1 MYSMQKA
8 QKHKPAYKAYSE
20 PHNTIKASA
29 HNNAIS
35 RFFRYFRGFMG
46 LRFICL
52 SSALSFAEKGD
63 GKMKAVSVVE
73 EKIQPIVRVIK
84 AVVFRPIE
92 QERAERARAD

>member
-1 MYSMQKA
+1 
-8 QKHKPAYKAYSE
+8 
-20 PHNTIKASA
+20 
-29 HNNAIS
+29 
-35 RFFRYFRGFMG
+35 MG

-52 SSALSFAEKGD
+52 SCVVSLVKKGE
-63 GKMKAVSVVE
+63 GKMECISVVE